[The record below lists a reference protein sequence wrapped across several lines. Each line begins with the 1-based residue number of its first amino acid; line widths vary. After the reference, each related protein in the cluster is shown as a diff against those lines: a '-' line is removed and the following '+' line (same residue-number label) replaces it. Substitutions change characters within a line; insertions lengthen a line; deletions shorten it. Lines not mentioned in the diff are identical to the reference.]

1 MHSVLM
7 IVLIAAIVLF
17 VLGGLLSSM
26 GAGSVYEEIGKG
38 GLSMD
43 SDREQR
49 ADPAPDSQ
57 LARSERD
64 AEIRQMLKARSERR
78 VRQGAEPLDIQA
90 ELAALIDPGQSAARG
105 ENADIAR
112 EIRQLVIARNE
123 RRERQG
129 QPPLDVDSEVARTLQ
144 ELEAQ
149 SNRV

>member
-7 IVLIAAIVLF
+7 IVLIAAIAFF

-26 GAGSVYEEIGKG
+26 GAGSVYDQIGKG

-43 SDREQR
+43 TDHEQR

-57 LARSERD
+57 LARAERD
-64 AEIRQMLKARSERR
+64 AEIRQMLEARSERH
-78 VRQGAEPLDIQA
+78 VRQGSEPLDIDA
-90 ELAALIDPGQSAARG
+90 ELAALSDSGQSGAEG
-105 ENADIAR
+105 QNADIAR

-129 QPPLDVDSEVARTLQ
+129 QPPLDVDFEVARTL
-144 ELEAQ
+144 EALGPQ